1 MVDIEHSV
9 LAQDDSDDEL
19 HRGRRKDQ
27 ATADSIIPNNLSFAY
42 LDVSV
47 GEYASFRQNFCQK
60 TGCNSNLWANYTSE
74 DQFKAFIKSGSV
86 EKKILLISTGRQCA
100 NIIKDIHSLP
110 QLHSVYIYCQVVAN
124 YESLRKEYSKLRGVF
139 SKPDLL
145 LTRICNDLE
154 AETLPKAPMQTRR
167 EGERHTV
174 TSDII
179 SPADQEALIERAR
192 KAATPPKQN
201 QIPTENGVEVF
212 SQPGIHKCPWNAN
225 SCTKTLP
232 VKGQGTVAV
241 MELEP
246 MPFELCLSSKPN
258 PDDPE
263 AFSIILGVDTTG
275 AFFGTNKKTYDQSHI
290 PQHLIQPNN
299 GKWHTYWLSF
309 FKDTRKL
316 RYGIGEI
323 RSMFSIFEI
332 TIEEDMASELREI
345 HYLHVK
351 FPDFTRAVDRSVKDP
366 NGWCHKKLVA
376 KANRFGRPNFYATYL
391 RVTVGNRDG
400 SAPGHKYVVEIWPP
414 GHYSPIHNHSNA
426 YGIIKVLCGRL
437 LVKLYPEL
445 SLNVRQYSPIE
456 TLLEEGQITWMLP
469 RLNQTHQVRN
479 PDLYGACSISIQCY
493 QYGEEDEEHY
503 EYFDYLNN
511 DGQSIGQFNPKNDD
525 VNCTVD
531 LRLLPWMLRQIVL
544 HHYPFVVVV
553 VVLLLLRRRRLRRLR
568 LPLLQIVRYYNYR

>member
-1 MVDIEHSV
+1 M
-9 LAQDDSDDEL
+9 
-19 HRGRRKDQ
+19 
-27 ATADSIIPNNLSFAY
+27 
-42 LDVSV
+42 
-47 GEYASFRQNFCQK
+47 
-60 TGCNSNLWANYTSE
+60 
-74 DQFKAFIKSGSV
+74 
-86 EKKILLISTGRQCA
+86 
-100 NIIKDIHSLP
+100 
-110 QLHSVYIYCQVVAN
+110 
-124 YESLRKEYSKLRGVF
+124 
-139 SKPDLL
+139 
-145 LTRICNDLE
+145 
-154 AETLPKAPMQTRR
+154 PKAPVRR
-167 EGERHTV
+167 RGEEERRTI
-174 TSDII
+174 TPDII

-201 QIPTENGVEVF
+201 QIPTEKDVEVF
-212 SQPGIHKCPWNAN
+212 SQPGIHWCPWNAN

-263 AFSIILGVDTTG
+263 AFSIILAVDTTG
-275 AFFGTNKKTYDQSHI
+275 AFLGTNKKTYDQSHI

-309 FKDTRKL
+309 FKDTRKV

-323 RSMFSIFEI
+323 RSMFSVFEI

-345 HYLHVK
+345 RYLHVKVNKDDQMLQNLGGTRDKFRFFIGNDPVVDEPALVVAPEQLSIEDLSRKKSIVPSKLEKPCRELYENVHHLILNDSK

-366 NGWCHKKLVA
+366 NGWCHKKLVE

-445 SLNVRQYSPIE
+445 SLNVRQYLPIE

-479 PDLYGACSISIQCY
+479 PDLYGSCSISIQCY
-493 QYGEEDEEHY
+493 QYGEEDDEHY

-511 DGQSIGQFNPKNDD
+511 DGQSIGQFNPVSDID
-525 VNCTVD
+525 
-531 LRLLPWMLRQIVL
+531 
-544 HHYPFVVVV
+544 FSEF
-553 VVLLLLRRRRLRRLR
+553 RRIMQEEWSRSA
-568 LPLLQIVRYYNYR
+568 IH